1 MVLACFYMVGV
12 VSLSAVLQIFK
23 KIPRQ
28 EFFFF
33 HLEKKILCLII
44 IADIQMIHSIS
55 N

>member
-28 EFFFF
+28 EFFF